1 MPGPSKAHPSAN
13 HSRSL
18 SLGQRQRQRR
28 HELTSSADG
37 GPGPWVGRPLPVP
50 RSLTASPPR
59 SHGRLSVPCPRPPAT
74 CPRPRPYH
82 ANSDG
87 EPRME
92 YGGRATA
99 HSRSTTPSAIAC
111 WVALGLKVNA
121 RPARPRP
128 SVAAQGIGARVRS
141 AVNPSP
147 CTATAREHLLPSFP
161 PPPGAVW
168 CSSCVDR
175 HRHVLVEID
184 SGATAT
190 PHPHAWV
197 QQVDVDPRAYGRT
210 DGRTGRGLGVVG
222 HSLAGPLLARRSWRC
237 ACPPHLIAVDAQARR
252 GSDTLAGRAMV
263 VERRRERP
271 HAVDARPPCQAAR
284 RPHAIPSKSG
294 DALPGSCSSSTLSR
308 RPVTSYRVSR
318 EHKIGMDPDIYLD
331 VIFLV
336 FFL

>member
-1 MPGPSKAHPSAN
+1 MRCHLPQRITHERRATRTRKALLPSPSCPSAELPAAHGNNRTRARWTLQCRDQARPIRPSGFAAN

-237 ACPPHLIAVDAQARR
+237 ACPPHSPDR
-252 GSDTLAGRAMV
+252 G
-263 VERRRERP
+263 
-271 HAVDARPPCQAAR
+271 
-284 RPHAIPSKSG
+284 
-294 DALPGSCSSSTLSR
+294 
-308 RPVTSYRVSR
+308 
-318 EHKIGMDPDIYLD
+318 
-331 VIFLV
+331 
-336 FFL
+336 